1 MNPRGSDGYG
11 ETFRRSVVRDWAG
24 KDYIDLMSSL
34 DQLIE
39 RTGYL
44 DTNRLGVGGGSYGG
58 YMTNWIVGQTHPFS
72 AAAAMRPISTPRSED
87 PPHDT
92 VFWGVLQLGPPP

>member
-58 YMTNWIVGQTHPFS
+58 HTTNPLLGP
-72 AAAAMRPISTPRSED
+72 TPRFSPPVALPPPPHLPSED
-87 PPHDT
+87 TPHHT
-92 VFWGVLQLGPPP
+92 PSSRARP